1 MVLKMIAAQVLI
13 EHGMYEKA
21 ALKYAGEIE
30 DAYLAETSKMFV
42 DRGKVER
49 TISLDPEFLIES
61 DSLPQEST
69 HKEPAD
75 VSSTSAGLFLDSAR
89 NDG

>member
-1 MVLKMIAAQVLI
+1 MILRIIALEVLKKHGIDAEKRHSIAV
-13 EHGMYEKA
+13 
-21 ALKYAGEIE
+21 EIE
-30 DAYLAETSKMFV
+30 DDYINEISKIFV

-69 HKEPAD
+69 HKEPVD
-75 VSSTSAGLFLDSAR
+75 VSSTSAGLLKSE
-89 NDG
+89 